1 MYTIAI
7 KSLFNIHPVVYS
19 NIESGIFFLPT
30 LNVVRTLFVD
40 ILSGNSVVY
49 IFFEAESNAET
60 KQITEYSRGVR
71 ISM

>member
-7 KSLFNIHPVVYS
+7 KSVVNIHPVVYS
-19 NIESGIFFLPT
+19 NIESRIFFLPT

-49 IFFEAESNAET
+49 IFFEAE
-60 KQITEYSRGVR
+60 
-71 ISM
+71 